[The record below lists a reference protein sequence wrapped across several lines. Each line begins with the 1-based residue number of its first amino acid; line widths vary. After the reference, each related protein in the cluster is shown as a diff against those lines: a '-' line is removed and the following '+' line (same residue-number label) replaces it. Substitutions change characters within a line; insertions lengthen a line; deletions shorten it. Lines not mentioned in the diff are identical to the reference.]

1 MASNSVK
8 KYNFLGTEIECIT
21 YGDLFEAINKW
32 ISDKDSRS
40 HHVAIINAYCATM
53 AFKNPR
59 VSRIYNSADLVGPDG
74 MPFVYWLRRILKEP
88 CDQFDA
94 SSIVI
99 NLAKKAKETHYS
111 FYLYGGHPDV
121 VKKMKEKLEELFPY
135 IRIVGYMSPPFR
147 PLTEEEDREI
157 CDEINKLKPDIIC
170 VGLGTPKQDYWIDEH
185 IMRIKGSVM
194 IPCGAIFDFF
204 GGRIQRAPE
213 IVSKMGVEWLYR
225 LLGRDFKRLCYRYT
239 ILNIVFLWNFF
250 LQLTRMRIRE
260 PKKIKRPEPA

>member
-1 MASNSVK
+1 MASIRADK
-8 KYNFLGTEIECIT
+8 KYNFLGTEIECLT
-21 YGDLFEAINKW
+21 YGDLFESISEW
-32 ISDKDSRS
+32 ISDKKSRS

-53 AFKNPR
+53 AFINPR

-74 MPFVYWLRRILKEP
+74 MPFVYWLRRVVKEP

-99 NLAKKAKETHYS
+99 KLAEKAKEADYS

-121 VKKMKEKLEELFPY
+121 VKKMKLRLEELYPH
-135 IRIVGYMSPPFR
+135 INIVGYMSPPFR
-147 PLTEEEDREI
+147 ELTGEEDEAI
-157 CDEINKLKPDIIC
+157 CDKINLLKPDIIC

-185 IMRIKGSVM
+185 IQKIKGAVF

-204 GGRIQRAPE
+204 GGRIQRAPN

-225 LLGRDFKRLCYRYT
+225 LFSRDFKRLWYRYT
-239 ILNIVFLWNFF
+239 VLNIIFLWNFS
-250 LQLTRMRIRE
+250 LQLTRIRVRE
-260 PKKIKRPEPA
+260 PKKIKRP